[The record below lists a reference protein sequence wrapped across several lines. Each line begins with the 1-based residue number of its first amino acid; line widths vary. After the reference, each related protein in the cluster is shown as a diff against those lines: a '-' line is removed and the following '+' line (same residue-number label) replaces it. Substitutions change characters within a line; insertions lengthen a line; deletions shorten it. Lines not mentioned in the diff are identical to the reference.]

1 MEPPPGLSCPTHLHW
16 PLGSS
21 APRARSQLLLV
32 RADALLV
39 TTRGPVFI
47 AVPAETMEGQRV
59 FPPTP
64 MPSEAD
70 RDNKDRLRAAAAAGQ
85 AMTEASSTPLPARYP
100 PYNFGTASYYPPAT
114 EPYLPATGASV
125 PSPPSLV
132 PLPASTEPAPLFRTA
147 PSVAFYQ
154 GQTTLPPRPA
164 ASPSVLPPFT
174 PGAEPNPDLFTHGFA
189 SEEQRVTSGPSFP
202 PTAQVAPLTPAGDGG
217 STAASKSPVYLETS
231 GGRSRPRP
239 RFGRGKN
246 AAVPSLSSVPGLSA
260 LPPSASA
267 PPRWPADAAAGTSAA
282 TKPAAAHG
290 AGGASS
296 APTIGS
302 KSVFKGGKASV
313 GVAVKKSKA
322 AATAA
327 KVARARALQ
336 ARKASTDHAA
346 AANESTSN
354 AVMGLLSLSD
364 GGSNVEDL
372 VKKTIEKQEK
382 TIQTL
387 AKAVCKLQ
395 MDSSKATASTPS
407 VPLATGGLMQV
418 APELGEVVQAEPSHK
433 RHKAAASVA
442 VLSSP
447 RVSTHDTDVS
457 TRAAVP
463 ELRIPPRKLAGE
475 VSSATATAAAKTLA
489 KATAIAQKRADGSVA
504 MVAIRDRL
512 TPKIKAIMGNAQ
524 KTMDVLPSPNIRQSI
539 INATAMAVM
548 HADEKTIDEFL
559 LESVHSPSKKRK
571 RLFLEPEQEHD
582 EAPKKIKTVGVNST
596 LMQVFHHVLGNYK
609 RNVVAG
615 WFKEATKKVPAE
627 MTVSEAGY
635 WCTNNNFFQQPL
647 GRKGVITGVANGL
660 KYLGAPNRIHHP
672 VGAGGEIEVDM
683 CYGHFFLGTQ
693 LISEVLT
700 SIRDNVSDQPA
711 IDSMRYKKY
720 VAQAVRHDAFL
731 PKHNKPDRGLILVD
745 GHDPSRAVFE
755 QEFMPAST
763 VLAGDAPLAD
773 AASNEGAAH
782 AFHDEAAANASGN
795 GAAADVAGNGA
806 AADVAG
812 NGAVA
817 DVAGNGAVADV
828 GGNRAPAEA
837 APVVAAA
844 PAVAAAAVNIVAP
857 LPPQRAPAGTAA
869 PHAQTA
875 LATRQ
880 ARAAAILAAAQAEAA
895 ALLSIPE
902 ESA

>member
-21 APRARSQLLLV
+21 ALRARSQLLLV
-32 RADALLV
+32 RAYALPV
-39 TTRGPVFI
+39 DTRGPVFI

-70 RDNKDRLRAAAAAGQ
+70 RDNKDLLRAAAAAGQ
-85 AMTEASSTPLPARYP
+85 AMPEPSLTPLPARYP
-100 PYNFGTASYYPPAT
+100 PYNFGTDSYYPPAT
-114 EPYLPATGASV
+114 QPYVPAAGASV
-125 PSPPSLV
+125 PSTPSLG
-132 PLPASTEPAPLFRTA
+132 PSLASTEPAPLFRTA

-154 GQTTLPPRPA
+154 GQTTLPPSRA
-164 ASPSVLPPFT
+164 ASPSVPPPFT
-174 PGAEPNPDLFTHGFA
+174 PGAEPNPGSFTHGLA
-189 SEEQRVTSGPSFP
+189 SEEQRVTSGPRFR

-217 STAASKSPVYLETS
+217 GTAASKSPVYLETS
-231 GGRSRPRP
+231 GGCSRPRP

-246 AAVPSLSSVPGLSA
+246 ATVPSLSSVPGLSA
-260 LPPSASA
+260 LPPRASA
-267 PPRWPADAAAGTSAA
+267 PPRWPADAVAGTSAA

-296 APTIGS
+296 APTNGS
-302 KSVFKGGKASV
+302 KSVFKSGKESV
-313 GVAVKKSKA
+313 GVAVKKSKS

-364 GGSNVEDL
+364 DGSNVEEL

-395 MDSSKATASTPS
+395 MDSNKAMASTPS

-418 APELGEVVQAEPSHK
+418 APELGELVQVEPSHK
-433 RHKAAASVA
+433 RHKAAGPVA
-442 VLSSP
+442 ALSSP
-447 RVSTHDTDVS
+447 RVSTHDMDVS

-463 ELRIPPRKLAGE
+463 ELRIPPCKFAGK

-489 KATAIAQKRADGSVA
+489 KAAAIAQKRADGSVA

-512 TPKIKAIMGNAQ
+512 TPKIKAMMGNAQ

-548 HADEKTIDEFL
+548 HADVKTIEDFL

-571 RLFLEPEQEHD
+571 RLLLEPEQEH
-582 EAPKKIKTVGVNST
+582 EEVPKKIKTVGVNST

-627 MTVSEAGY
+627 MTVSEAEY

-647 GRKGVITGVANGL
+647 GRKGVITGVAKGL

-683 CYGHFFLGTQ
+683 CYGHFLLGTQ

-720 VAQAVRHDAFL
+720 VAQAVRHDSFL

-763 VLAGDAPLAD
+763 VLAGD
-773 AASNEGAAH
+773 
-782 AFHDEAAANASGN
+782 HDEAAANASGN

-806 AADVAG
+806 VADVAG
-812 NGAVA
+812 NGASA
-817 DVAGNGAVADV
+817 DAAGNGAVADV
-828 GGNRAPAEA
+828 GGNRAPAGA

-844 PAVAAAAVNIVAP
+844 PAVAEAAVNVVAP

-869 PHAQTA
+869 PHVQTA

-895 ALLSIPE
+895 ALLSIAD